1 MNRNP
6 FSTVSDF
13 VKALSG
19 SSRIPVANSLSWLH
33 DSSSRYFGVFDANFV
48 RNRLCRM
55 TGSTLNDAINDNK
68 LFIGGIYKIEIVFG

>member
-1 MNRNP
+1 MSIHIQRDGR
-6 FSTVSDF
+6 FSMPQSTGNNDH
-13 VKALSG
+13 
-19 SSRIPVANSLSWLH
+19 RLSWLH